1 MDYSFLRDQ
10 YPEVITMDQLYRICH
25 ISKRKARWLLENGV
39 IPCEDSG
46 KKTRRFKIKL
56 GDVIEFLELRDAGLL
71 NDVMPVGIFSSEKYN
86 YPPRQ
91 PRTRLDNGALQ
102 AFILDYWVDVPDML
116 TVPQT
121 VSLCGYSVTTI
132 ERWFQKKLLTGIRY
146 RGMIL
151 ISKEFISEWLTSD
164 RGQSIQRQSVVHR
177 ELIENFK
184 YKNRNRKQWH
194 GFWLHVAV
202 SLHPTYFKT
211 SICPAESISSK
222 LISSKSIVVR
232 SLANL
237 SSLCHRFRYCH
248 HRGS

>member
-56 GDVIEFLELRDAGLL
+56 DDVIEFLELRDAGLL
-71 NDVMPVGIFSSEKYN
+71 DDVMPVGIFSSDEYG

-102 AFILDYWVDVPDML
+102 AFLLDCWVDAPDML
-116 TVPQT
+116 TIRQT
-121 VSLCGYSVTTI
+121 ASLCGYSVTTLV
-132 ERWFQKKLLTGIRY
+132 RWFQKEFFSVFRY

-151 ISKEFISEWLTSD
+151 ISKESLAEWLASD
-164 RGQSIQRQSVVHR
+164 RGQSIQQQSTTHQ
-177 ELIENFK
+177 ELIEEFQIQEIEQ
-184 YKNRNRKQWH
+184 KNSGM
-194 GFWLHVAV
+194 GFGSM
-202 SLHPTYFKT
+202 SL
-211 SICPAESISSK
+211 
-222 LISSKSIVVR
+222 
-232 SLANL
+232 
-237 SSLCHRFRYCH
+237 
-248 HRGS
+248 

>member
-56 GDVIEFLELRDAGLL
+56 EDVIEFLKLRDSGFLD
-71 NDVMPVGIFSSEKYN
+71 DVMPVGIFSSEGYG

-91 PRTRLDNGALQ
+91 PRTQLDNGALQ
-102 AFILDYWVDVPDML
+102 AFLLDCWADASDML

-121 VSLCGYSVTTI
+121 ASLCGYSAATI
-132 ERWFQKKLLTGIRY
+132 ERWFQKDLLEGIYY

-151 ISKEFISEWLTSD
+151 ISKESLAEWLASNG
-164 RGQSIQRQSVVHR
+164 GQGIQRQSVVHR
-177 ELIENFK
+177 ELVEEFQTQEQGQ
-184 YKNRNRKQWH
+184 KNSGMRF
-194 GFWLHVAV
+194 GSM
-202 SLHPTYFKT
+202 SL
-211 SICPAESISSK
+211 
-222 LISSKSIVVR
+222 
-232 SLANL
+232 
-237 SSLCHRFRYCH
+237 
-248 HRGS
+248 